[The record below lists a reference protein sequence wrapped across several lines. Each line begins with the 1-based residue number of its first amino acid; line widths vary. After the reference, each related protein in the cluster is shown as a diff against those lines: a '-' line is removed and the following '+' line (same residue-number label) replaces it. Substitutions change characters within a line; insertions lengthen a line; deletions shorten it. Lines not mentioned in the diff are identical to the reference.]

1 MRSWVFRHRLRLR
14 AIYTAPP
21 LAVSREP
28 APARRRSGSTGLRP
42 GEWTRS
48 GRHVIV
54 RPMLPPET

>member
-21 LAVSREP
+21 SAAASQ
-28 APARRRSGSTGLRP
+28 PARARRASGSGGIRP
-42 GEWTRS
+42 GEWRRT

-54 RPMLPPET
+54 RPMPPRDA